1 MREHAVCCSHW
12 CAAQCRDGEA
22 PEQEI
27 FQNSEGQCWDNCTV
41 SALFPAEVSFLTRQ
55 CTASFFKAEGLDGHV
70 AALLC
75 LDMPLDSATHV
86 VMPDHL
92 AGAHS

>member
-1 MREHAVCCSHW
+1 MLLSLVCCTVRSVEEY
-12 CAAQCRDGEA
+12 RDGEA

-55 CTASFFKAEGLDGHV
+55 CTASFFKAEGLDDGSCWYTAVLRH
-70 AALLC
+70 
-75 LDMPLDSATHV
+75 AT
-86 VMPDHL
+86 
-92 AGAHS
+92 